1 MHLRLHTK
9 KLQVFNHKSF
19 TKYSQMK
26 LSKLDKFSFKI
37 TKVDLVLKNK
47 NGFYSIEL
55 ILKGAKTVR
64 AESSTS
70 SFEESLDRSIEK
82 CIKQI
87 KRLKSTHR
95 LESRRERR
103 KTRRE
108 FPNLGLIAGLGTDI
122 WTEDLKKTKWPYK
135 KVA

>member
-1 MHLRLHTK
+1 MQLRLHAK
-9 KLQVFNHKSF
+9 KLQIFNHKGF
-19 TKYSQMK
+19 TKYSQSK
-26 LSKLDKFSFKI
+26 LSKFDKFNFKI
-37 TKVDLVLKNK
+37 TKVDLVLKSK
-47 NGFYSIEL
+47 NGFYSIGL

-64 AESSTS
+64 AESSTL

-103 KTRRE
+103 KGRRE
-108 FPNLGLIAGLGTDI
+108 FPNLGLVADLGSDVWSMKTA
-122 WTEDLKKTKWPYK
+122 EEAFKK
-135 KVA
+135 AA